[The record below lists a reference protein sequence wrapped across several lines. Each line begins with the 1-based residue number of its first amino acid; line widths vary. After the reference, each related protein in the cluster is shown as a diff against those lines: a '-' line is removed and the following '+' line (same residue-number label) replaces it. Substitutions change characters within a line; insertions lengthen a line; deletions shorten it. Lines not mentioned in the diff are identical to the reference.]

1 MTENEQK
8 TPLPTEGSGE
18 APIEVLVAGPE
29 HEVYVDTILKTIEE
43 AAKVRGTGIAKRT
56 HDYLA
61 TKMKEGRG
69 GGALAGN
76 RFAGFSY
83 IETWGNKQYVTTS
96 GLIVHP
102 DFRGLGV
109 AKRIKDMTFSLAR
122 TRWPHAKI
130 FSLTSGAAVMKMNTE
145 LGYQPVTF
153 ADLTDDEAFW
163 RGCEGCCNVDVLH
176 RTGRKYCICTAM
188 LYDPEEHLP
197 AKIPEEVIE
206 RIKQLDEK

>member
-1 MTENEQK
+1 MDN
-8 TPLPTEGSGE
+8 
-18 APIEVLVAGPE
+18 IEILVAGPE
-29 HEVYVDTILKTIEE
+29 HEVYVDNILDTIAE

-56 HDYLA
+56 HEYLT
-61 TKMKEGRG
+61 TKMKEAKAVI
-69 GGALAGN
+69 ALEGN

-102 DFRGLGV
+102 DFRNKGI
-109 AKRIKDMTFSLAR
+109 AKRIKDMTFTLAR
-122 TRWPHAKI
+122 KRWPHAKI
-130 FSLTSGAAVMKMNTE
+130 FSLTSGAAVMAMNTQ
-145 LGYQPVTF
+145 LGYKPVTF

-163 RGCEGCCNVDVLH
+163 RGCEGCVNVDVLH

-197 AKIPEEVIE
+197 AKIPDEVLARILKLENEET
-206 RIKQLDEK
+206 KK

>member
-1 MTENEQK
+1 M
-8 TPLPTEGSGE
+8 LE
-18 APIEVLVAGPE
+18 AKAV
-29 HEVYVDTILKTIEE
+29 
-43 AAKVRGTGIAKRT
+43 IA
-56 HDYLA
+56 L
-61 TKMKEGRG
+61 TKEDK
-69 GGALAGN
+69 

-83 IETWGNKQYVTTS
+83 IETWENQQYVTTS

-102 DFRGLGV
+102 DFRGHHV
-109 AKRIKDMTFSLAR
+109 AKRIKDMTFTLAR

-130 FSLTSGAAVMKMNTE
+130 FSLTSGAAVMAMNTA

-206 RIKQLDEK
+206 RIKQLDDK

>member
-1 MTENEQK
+1 MNK
-8 TPLPTEGSGE
+8 DN
-18 APIEVLVAGPE
+18 IEVVVAGPE
-29 HEVYVDTILKTIEE
+29 HEIYVDTILQTIAD

-56 HDYLA
+56 HEYLA
-61 TKMKEGRG
+61 TKMKEAKAVI
-69 GGALAGN
+69 ALCEGC
-76 RFAGFSY
+76 FAGFSY

-109 AKRIKDMTFSLAR
+109 AKKIKDMTFSLAR

-163 RGCEGCCNVDVLH
+163 RGCEGCVNVDVLH

-206 RIKQLDEK
+206 RIKALDEK

>member
-1 MTENEQK
+1 MEDIK
-8 TPLPTEGSGE
+8 
-18 APIEVLVAGPE
+18 VLVADAS

-56 HDYLA
+56 HEYVA
-61 TKMKEGRG
+61 TKMKEAKAVI
-69 GGALAGN
+69 ALQGN
-76 RFAGFSY
+76 KFAGFSY

-102 DFRGLGV
+102 DFRGLGL

-130 FSLTSGAAVMKMNTE
+130 FSLTSGAAVMAMNTQ

-163 RGCEGCCNVDVLH
+163 RGCEGCINHDVLV
-176 RTGRKYCICTAM
+176 RTGRKYCICTGM

-197 AKIPEEVIE
+197 AKIPQDVID
-206 RIKQLDEK
+206 RINKLDGKK

>member
-1 MTENEQK
+1 MEK
-8 TPLPTEGSGE
+8 
-18 APIEVLVAGPE
+18 AIEVLVADRQ
-29 HEVYVDTILKTIEE
+29 HEQYIDQILETIAE
-43 AAKVRGTGIAKRT
+43 AAKDRGTGIAKRT
-56 HDYLA
+56 HEYLA
-61 TKMKEGRG
+61 TKMREAKAVI
-69 GGALAGN
+69 ALCGD

-102 DFRGLGV
+102 DFRHLGV

-130 FSLTSGAAVMKMNTE
+130 FSLTSGAAVMTMNTQ

-197 AKIPEEVIE
+197 AKIPDDVIQ
-206 RIKQLDEK
+206 RIRRIDAQALPTDHQS